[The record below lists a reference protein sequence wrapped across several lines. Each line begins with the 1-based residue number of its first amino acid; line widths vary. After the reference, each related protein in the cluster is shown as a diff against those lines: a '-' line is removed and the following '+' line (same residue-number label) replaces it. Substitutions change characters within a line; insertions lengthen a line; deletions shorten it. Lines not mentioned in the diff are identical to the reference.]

1 MIILIGSEKG
11 GVGKSTLATNLS
23 VLLATYQKDVVL
35 VDADRQ
41 STSAIWH
48 QDRLSTD
55 KVKFDCIRL
64 YDNISHTVK
73 GLGNRYDFVFV
84 DCQGRDSKE
93 LRSGMVVADLVLF
106 PFRPSQFDLYT
117 LPDMVEMLSDAQ
129 LVNPTLIGCAVI
141 TMSPTNPQ
149 INELENAKAFF
160 KDFEQ
165 VKLLNTIISDR
176 KVYRDAASLGL
187 SVIEMDNGKATQ
199 EITNLWMELN
209 NGL

>member
-23 VLLATYQKDVVL
+23 VLLATSKKDVVL

-48 QDRLSTD
+48 QDRLVTD
-55 KVKFDCIRL
+55 KPKFDCIRL
-64 YDNISHTVK
+64 YDNISQTIK
-73 GLGNRYDFVFV
+73 GLGNRYDFVIV

-93 LRSGMVVADLVLF
+93 LRSGLVVANLVLF

-117 LPDMVEMLSDAQ
+117 LPNMVEMLTDAQ
-129 LVNPTLIGCAVI
+129 LINPSLVGKAVI

-149 INELENAKAFF
+149 VNELENAREFF
-160 KDFEQ
+160 TDFQ
-165 VKLLNTIISDR
+165 RISLLNTVICDR
-176 KVYRDAASLGL
+176 KVYRDAGSLGL
-187 SVIEMDNGKATQ
+187 SVIEMDNEKATH
-199 EITNLWMELN
+199 EINTLWEELK
-209 NGL
+209 NGI